1 MESTTGANQRPLG
14 VAVIALVVMAFGAV
28 AALLGLAGMLVGFV
42 SGIMDSPR
50 GGGREFLAGVA
61 GLVLGAAYVIAGIG
75 LWNTR
80 AWAWW
85 LAVLAGAVGFVL
97 AFGSPVW
104 MVLWAGVVVYLIL
117 VRGNFGVLKAKPAQP
132 LVNV

>member
-1 MESTTGANQRPLG
+1 MESTTGADKRPLG
-14 VAVIALVVMAFGAV
+14 VAVIALVVMAFGALT
-28 AALLGLAGMLVGFV
+28 ALFGLAGMLVGSV

-61 GLVLGAAYVIAGIG
+61 GLVLGAAYVVAGIG
-75 LWNTR
+75 HGTTR

-85 LAVLAGAVGFVL
+85 LATLAGVVGFVV

-104 MVLWAGVVVYLIL
+104 MVLWAGLVVYLIL
-117 VRGNFGVLKAKPAQP
+117 VRGNFGVLKAKPAKP

>member
-1 MESTTGANQRPLG
+1 MESTTAANQRPLG
-14 VAVIALVVMAFGAV
+14 GAVIALVVMAFGALTAV
-28 AALLGLAGMLVGFV
+28 FGLAGMLVGFV

-61 GLVLGAAYVIAGIG
+61 GLVLGAAYVVAGIG

-97 AFGSPVW
+97 ALGSPVW
-104 MVLWAGVVVYLIL
+104 MVLWAGLVVYLIL
-117 VRGNFGVLKAKPAQP
+117 VRGNFGVLKAKPVQP